1 MNTTLIRRGFFAV
14 AMAMAAAV
22 ALPLATT
29 APVFASDEPEATQ
42 RMQNAGITA
51 SVKARLIADERTHGF
66 DINVD
71 TIGQGKVVLRGT
83 APTKEGLKAA
93 EEIAR
98 AVSGVSE
105 VQNDLIVAEPG
116 SVAERSAPPA
126 TASQHVRQTAQ
137 EAGEASA
144 DAWITT
150 KVKAALLAD
159 REVSGFDIEVKTSD
173 GVVHLEGEVDD
184 ERIEA
189 RAVELAAN
197 IEGVRHVDTDKL
209 KVKS

>member
-1 MNTTLIRRGFFAV
+1 MNTTLFRRSVFSVAV
-14 AMAMAAAV
+14 AAAL
-22 ALPLATT
+22 ALPLA
-29 APVFASDEPEATQ
+29 APSLVHAGDEPSATQ
-42 RMQNAGITA
+42 RVENAGITT

-71 TIGQGKVVLRGT
+71 TKGEGKVVLRGT
-83 APTKEGLKAA
+83 APSEEGRKAA
-93 EEIAR
+93 SEIAM
-98 AVSGVSE
+98 AVSGVRE
-105 VQNDLIVAEPG
+105 VRNELIVAAPG

-126 TASQHVRQTAQ
+126 TASQHARRAAQ
-137 EAGEASA
+137 EAGDAGA

-159 REVSGFDIEVKTSD
+159 REVSGFEIEVETKD

-189 RAVELAAN
+189 RAVEIAAN
-197 IEGVRHVDTDKL
+197 IEGVRHVETERL
-209 KVKS
+209 KIKS

>member
-1 MNTTLIRRGFFAV
+1 MNTTLIRRSVFAV
-14 AMAMAAAV
+14 AVAAALS
-22 ALPLATT
+22 LPLAATT
-29 APVFASDEPEATQ
+29 PAIAADEPTATQ
-42 RMQNAGITA
+42 RMENAGITA
-51 SVKARLIADERTHGF
+51 SVKARLIADQRTSGF
-66 DINVD
+66 NINVD
-71 TIGQGKVVLRGT
+71 TKGEGKVVLRGT
-83 APTKEGLKAA
+83 APSEDSRRAAA
-93 EEIAR
+93 EIAQ
-98 AVSGVSE
+98 AVAGVTE
-105 VQNDLIVAEPG
+105 VRNDLIVAEPG

-126 TASQHVRQTAQ
+126 TATQHARRTAQ

-159 REVSGFDIEVKTSD
+159 REVSGFDIEVKTRD

-197 IEGVRHVDTDKL
+197 IEGVRHVETERL
-209 KVKS
+209 KIKS

>member
-1 MNTTLIRRGFFAV
+1 MNTTMIRRNVFSV
-14 AMAMAAAV
+14 ALAAAF
-22 ALPLATT
+22 ALPFAATQ
-29 APVFASDEPEATQ
+29 PVLASDQPEATQ
-42 RMQNAGITA
+42 RMENAAITA
-51 SVKARLIADERTHGF
+51 SVKTRLIADERTRGF

-71 TIGQGKVVLRGT
+71 TKGQGKVVLRGT
-83 APTKEGLKAA
+83 APSESSLKAA

-98 AVSGVSE
+98 SVSGVSE
-105 VQNDLIVAEPG
+105 VQNDLIVAPPG

-126 TASQHVRQTAQ
+126 TATQHVRRAAQ
-137 EAGEASA
+137 DAGEAGS

-159 REVSGFDIEVKTSD
+159 REVSGFAIQVETRD

-197 IEGVRHVDTDKL
+197 VAGVRRVETDRL
-209 KVKS
+209 RTKS